1 MKFFQYGRLVLPL
14 LLAAQFSMAQKTL
27 IVAKDGSAAFTS
39 IQNAIDQAEPGDII
53 QIEDLSIYEEQ
64 ITIDSTKSG
73 LILKSKNP
81 ASLKKPVIRWQDTKN
96 QLPKNYNQSQYLDS
110 INYYKNGALRVL
122 RARNVIINGIK
133 VDGAGAAPF
142 EWENVWSSKDPLFHG
157 NSAITL
163 WGCAGV
169 VIRNCEISNAYFGVY
184 VWGGIEG
191 GIFANPNQADTGL
204 ESFSIAPMSR
214 FGQTGN
220 HIIEDNR
227 IHDNSWGVF
236 FESAWDQGSIIR
248 YNLFYENHH
257 TNSVKDLMQSFLDGM
272 NQLGGAL
279 LFKDVML
286 SPIAIHNNTLWHNHT
301 SIAGHWHAGAHFLVF
316 NNIVAQPDTQYDEI
330 MSMDPVFVNRMHHC
344 LYAAQYGFQTR
355 KQQYHIGMKDPE
367 GDYVESMVTITGVG
381 NILVMK
387 GMDKVEVE
395 GKKVI
400 VHIDLSTGPVDTS
413 IFAEWVIQP
422 GAKIISPFGT
432 NSTVRWFEMKFLST
446 DTNSPDF
453 LVPDWND
460 PDVERLVL
468 DQGWPEAGIID
479 ADGSIA
485 DLGAIPKGGRASFNT
500 VIHATNPVIVDG
512 TNANVT
518 FDLLGIGK
526 ESLNN
531 LKIKYIRWIKNIDF
545 VKNVFG
551 TSGVSIIPATSI
563 VAVTVSG
570 EPLKMGTNDIQF
582 SIPARLSNE
591 QFAFLEMIIEG
602 KNLEGKTELSS
613 VGFIPYRKLDYL
625 FEVKIL
631 DYATGKIELD
641 EIKEGELVKLSITPK
656 KADGVLFDSAVSI
669 CNLNLHSG
677 FVLHTAQG
685 DTLKIQEV
693 LGNQVTDCYFAKSPS
708 NGFDRVSVSGSYEAN
723 AFLGSS
729 KSIRILPDGTNG
741 KVLKKSISS
750 SEIKI
755 RLSGRNLLLTNYT
768 CIAPDEQIT
777 LELFDILGCRA
788 AKFIVG
794 SGSPKQFNLGKLSSG
809 LYCCVANFRGKV
821 VRTNLNLV
829 R

>member
-1 MKFFQYGRLVLPL
+1 MKFFQYGRLILPL

-81 ASLKKPVIRWQDTKN
+81 TSLKKPVIRWQDTKN
-96 QLPKNYNQSQYLDS
+96 QLPKSYYQSQFSDS

-122 RARNVIINGIK
+122 RARNIIINGIK

-257 TNSVKDLMQSFLDGM
+257 TSSVKDLMLSFIEAI
-272 NQLGGAL
+272 NQPGGAL
-279 LFKDVML
+279 FFKDVML

-316 NNIVAQPDTQYDEI
+316 NNIVAQPDTRYNEM
-330 MSMDPVFVNRMHHC
+330 MSMDPVYVNRMHHC
-344 LYAAQYGFQTR
+344 LYASQYGFSTR
-355 KQQYHIGMKDPE
+355 NQQYYLGMRDPE
-367 GDYVESMVTITGVG
+367 GHHVDTSVRVTGADQVRIM
-381 NILVMK
+381 N
-387 GMDKVEVE
+387 GMDKVEIE
-395 GKKVI
+395 GMTVTVQI
-400 VHIDLSTGPVDTS
+400 QLSSGPIDTS
-413 IFAEWVIQP
+413 FFVEWAIQP
-422 GAKIISPFGT
+422 GARVISPFGT

-453 LVPDWND
+453 LVPDWDD
-460 PDVERLVL
+460 PDVKRMVL
-468 DQGWPEAGIID
+468 DQGWPEAGILD

-485 DLGAIPKGGRASFNT
+485 DLGAIPKGGKASFNT
-500 VIHATNPVIVDG
+500 VIHAVNPVIVDG

-531 LKIKYIRWIKNIDF
+531 LNIKYVRWIKNVDF
-545 VKNVFG
+545 VEDAFG
-551 TSGVSIIPATSI
+551 SDIAAIPASSI
-563 VAVTVSG
+563 VDVTASG
-570 EPLKMGTNDIQF
+570 EPLKMGTNNIHF
-582 SIPARLSNE
+582 SIPARESNE
-591 QFAFLEMIIEG
+591 HFAFIEMIIEG

-613 VGFIPYRKLDYL
+613 VGFVPFRKLDYI
-625 FEVKIL
+625 FEVRIL

-656 KADGVLFDSAVSI
+656 KTDGVLFDSVVSI
-669 CNLNLHSG
+669 YNLSLHSG
-677 FVLHTAQG
+677 YVLHTAQG
-685 DTLKIQEV
+685 DTLKMQEV
-693 LGNQVTDCYFAKSPS
+693 LGNQVKDCYFAKAPS
-708 NGFDRVSVSGSYEAN
+708 NGYDRVSIGGSYGAN
-723 AFLGSS
+723 AFSGSS
-729 KSIRILPDGTNG
+729 KSIRILPDATNR

-750 SEIKI
+750 PEIKI
-755 RLSGRNLLLTNYT
+755 KLSGGNLFLSNYT
-768 CIAPDEQIT
+768 CIAPDEQLT
-777 LELFDILGCRA
+777 LELFNIMGCRV
-788 AKFIVG
+788 AKFVVS

-809 LYCCVANFRGKV
+809 LYCCVVNFRGSV